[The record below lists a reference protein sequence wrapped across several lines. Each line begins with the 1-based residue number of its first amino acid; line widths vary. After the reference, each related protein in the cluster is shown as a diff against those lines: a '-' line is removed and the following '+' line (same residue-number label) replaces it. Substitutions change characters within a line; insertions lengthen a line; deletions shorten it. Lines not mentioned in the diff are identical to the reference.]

1 MRVAAFIRDNTLPE
15 ICEEVA
21 RLVSAA
27 LFADTELVIREILR
41 PAMVALDEDLD
52 FEGELSTTAEA
63 RIFWNSCI
71 LTKCTVAS
79 REAALALRE
88 DFMNVTRKMFKVS
101 ETCRNL
107 DLMSYAELHVSAI
120 LKGLLS
126 VEVIDTV
133 KDEVEG
139 DSVTDW
145 VNLKWRLDQG
155 GNVIGE
161 QHLPT
166 PLSWRLPGE
175 GEFVVAQAMI
185 DEFITYDS

>member
-1 MRVAAFIRDNTLPE
+1 MCIRDRFKGGARHAAGFLLSTSTMYSPLLRILFERLDPSIRSVAIMRVAAFIRDNTLPE

-126 VEVIDTV
+126 VEV
-133 KDEVEG
+133 
-139 DSVTDW
+139 
-145 VNLKWRLDQG
+145 
-155 GNVIGE
+155 
-161 QHLPT
+161 
-166 PLSWRLPGE
+166 LSL
-175 GEFVVAQAMI
+175 I
-185 DEFITYDS
+185 HI